1 MAGRGAGENGNNQ
14 GGFLEEAARSKAKE
28 RSVRERTTDRG
39 PGSPSPSPTPKEA
52 GVPALAVALSSGEV
66 QPTAALNSA
75 QEQVKAQAGWPQP
88 SPQQPVLQ
96 PAFPTL
102 PAHNKPV
109 SSPGSSPLP
118 LQLCAWA
125 SPGSRHPPA
134 LQTGSTS
141 CPPIRLAGEC
151 VWGDLFN
158 HQVFEQSRRPLRLRQ
173 EREPQWGKVD
183 SGVLIFR

>member
-1 MAGRGAGENGNNQ
+1 MGTTKVASWRRQPEARPRRGQCGKGQQTEV
-14 GGFLEEAARSKAKE
+14 L
-28 RSVRERTTDRG
+28 VLHLL
-39 PGSPSPSPTPKEA
+39 PPTPKEA

-109 SSPGSSPLP
+109 SSPGSSPLS

-151 VWGDLFN
+151 VWGDPFN